1 MGRKR
6 AGNGGRVRKNRE
18 VREKLMDK
26 EKKNMSKK
34 ISGQLRDT

>member
-26 EKKNMSKK
+26 EKNMSKK